1 MEYRKLTLEELKK
14 ITSHLIGKDRV
25 VRGTCILGYTD
36 FENEVR
42 FVTEIHNDSC
52 QMINIEIT
60 NESFN
65 DFGYSGDMVIGY
77 IRRKMEEVMPGF
89 LCKKSF
95 SGNSRVSVSFQWY

>member
-36 FENEVR
+36 IENEVH
-42 FVTEIHNDSC
+42 FVTEIYNDSC
-52 QMINIEIT
+52 KMINIEIT
-60 NESFN
+60 NVSFN

-89 LCKKSF
+89 SYEKSY
-95 SGNSRVSVSFQWY
+95 SSDSRVSVSFQWY